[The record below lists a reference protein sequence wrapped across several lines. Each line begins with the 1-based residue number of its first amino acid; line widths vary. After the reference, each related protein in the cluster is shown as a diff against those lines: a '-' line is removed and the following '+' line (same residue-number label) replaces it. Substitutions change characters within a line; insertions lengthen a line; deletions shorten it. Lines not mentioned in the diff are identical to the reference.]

1 MNARLGAIRA
11 WAAYRPSALAG
22 RFGAHIFGGSP
33 HFREARP
40 LSSVAV
46 QPNLR
51 SHMRSSVGLTL
62 ILIGAILVVVGLL
75 TWLGALSWFGRLP
88 GDIRIERPNMR
99 MYIPLTSMLLVSL
112 VLSGVAA
119 LIHRFR

>member
-1 MNARLGAIRA
+1 
-11 WAAYRPSALAG
+11 
-22 RFGAHIFGGSP
+22 
-33 HFREARP
+33 
-40 LSSVAV
+40 
-46 QPNLR
+46 
-51 SHMRSSVGLTL
+51 MRSSVGLTL

-75 TWLGALSWFGRLP
+75 TWVGALSWFGRLP

-112 VLSGVAA
+112 VLSAVAA